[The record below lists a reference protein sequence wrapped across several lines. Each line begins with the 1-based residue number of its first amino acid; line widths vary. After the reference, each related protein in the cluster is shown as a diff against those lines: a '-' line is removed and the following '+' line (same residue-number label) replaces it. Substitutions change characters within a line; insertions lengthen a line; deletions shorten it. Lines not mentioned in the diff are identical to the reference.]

1 MERILCEAGSRG
13 GRFFFKTR
21 CWDCSEHRGMQQKA
35 RGWDGDPGH
44 GLSHIY
50 NEEAVLDTLTLGF
63 LSSELRQWIPD
74 AGAGWFVALHCNSI
88 SKLRLVCCE
97 HGHLTLEIEDF

>member
-1 MERILCEAGSRG
+1 MKLEAEVGDSSSRQGVGISLSTMGCSRKPEAGMETRG
-13 GRFFFKTR
+13 TA
-21 CWDCSEHRGMQQKA
+21 SI
-35 RGWDGDPGH
+35 
-44 GLSHIY
+44 IY

-97 HGHLTLEIEDF
+97 HRPLTLEIEDF